1 MSLKDVHERVAGT
14 TRAPRMAHQ
23 QPKRRAWRWPWRL
36 RTMKTTKIG
45 IVLCVLALLALPGLA
60 AADPDPSDPT
70 SCGCSP
76 DTQCHVYPLPNGG
89 YVVKC
94 GGSYTVNP
102 GGP

>member
-1 MSLKDVHERVAGT
+1 M
-14 TRAPRMAHQ
+14 
-23 QPKRRAWRWPWRL
+23 
-36 RTMKTTKIG
+36 MKTKIG
-45 IVLCVLALLALPGLA
+45 IVLCMLALLTLPGLA

-76 DTQCHVYPLPNGG
+76 DTQCHVYPLPTGG

-94 GGSYTVNP
+94 GGDYTINP